1 MNPTSRFR
9 AALNTTLLN
18 DAMRASV
25 LAGIEKVGPTSPLY
39 QVPAIAAM
47 YVAFT
52 TKGGTF
58 TTNVATAASNEAQYK
73 ASVTARDEAR
83 LSFDL
88 ALVGLKTAVESYAA
102 SAGDITSMGFP
113 LLEALKASKT
123 VPDAPATVIAI
134 PGKVHGKARV
144 LVSGKGY
151 LGVFAAQVSGDPIG
165 TWAVLPGSGKERK
178 LSGYPTGTKL
188 WVQFAQIRWGLQSA
202 WSVPVLVVIP

>member
-1 MNPTSRFR
+1 MTSRFR
-9 AALNTTLLN
+9 AAMNTNLLN
-18 DAMRASV
+18 DAARANV
-25 LAGIEKVGPTSPLY
+25 LAGIEKVAPTSPLY
-39 QVPAIAAM
+39 QVPAVAAM

-58 TTNVATAASNEAQYK
+58 TTSVATAASSETQYK

-88 ALVGLKTAVESYAA
+88 ALVGLKTAVESNAG

-113 LLEALKASKT
+113 LLAALKASKT
-123 VPDAPATVIAI
+123 VPDPPATVIAI
-134 PGKVHGKARV
+134 PGKAHGKARV
-144 LVSGKGY
+144 LVSGVGY
-151 LGVFAAQVSGDPIG
+151 LGNFVAQVSGDPIG
-165 TWAVLPGSGKERK
+165 TWTALPGNGKERK

-202 WSVPVLVVIP
+202 WSVPVLVIIP

>member
-9 AALNTTLLN
+9 AALNTHLLS
-18 DAMRASV
+18 DVARANL

-39 QVPAIAAM
+39 QVPAVAAM
-47 YVAFT
+47 YLALT

-58 TTNVATAASNEAQYK
+58 TTSVATAASNESQYK

-88 ALVGLKTAVESYAA
+88 ALVGLKGAVESYAG

-113 LLEALKASKT
+113 LLEVLNPSKT

-151 LGVFAAQVSGDPIG
+151 LGRFAAQVSGNPIG
-165 TWAVLPGSGKERK
+165 TWAALPGTGKERK
-178 LSGYPTGTKL
+178 LSGYPTGTRL

-202 WSVPVLVVIP
+202 WSVPVLVIIP